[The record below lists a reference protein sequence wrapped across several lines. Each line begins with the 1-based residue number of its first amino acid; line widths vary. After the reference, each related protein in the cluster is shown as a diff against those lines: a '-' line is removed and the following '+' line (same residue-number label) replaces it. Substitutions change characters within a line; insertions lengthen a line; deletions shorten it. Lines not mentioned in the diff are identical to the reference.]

1 MRVFRQYE
9 HVYKHAYASVS
20 EARGK
25 IGAYLDWYNKGRGH
39 SSIADQTPDEGYWAL
54 LPELKKAA

>member
-20 EARGK
+20 DAKAK
-25 IGAYLDWYNKGRGH
+25 IASYLDWYNWTGRIRVSTTRRPMRPTGRCCL
-39 SSIADQTPDEGYWAL
+39 S
-54 LPELKKAA
+54 